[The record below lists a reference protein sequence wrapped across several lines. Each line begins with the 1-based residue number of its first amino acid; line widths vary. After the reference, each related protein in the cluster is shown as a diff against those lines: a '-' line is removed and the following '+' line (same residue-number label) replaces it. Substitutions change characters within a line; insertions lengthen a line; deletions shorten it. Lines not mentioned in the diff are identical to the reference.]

1 VNDQRAA
8 IAAGLVSAISFLW
21 LTLTAPDYNANL
33 TTVLYADIVAIA
45 CLFIAAASRWR
56 RPRAI

>member
-1 VNDQRAA
+1 MGQHA
-8 IAAGLVSAISFLW
+8 IAQNPILW